1 MQQKKKPSRFTDT
14 TLATNLK
21 SLAEEGRFIKS
32 AHSALLTAEKI
43 TEKELDIEWNRI
55 TAD

>member
-1 MQQKKKPSRFTDT
+1 MQQKKPSRFTDT

-32 AHSALLTAEKI
+32 AHSEKLLK
-43 TEKELDIEWNRI
+43 KSQKKN
-55 TAD
+55 